1 MAELPRAW
9 PRSPY
14 AAAVDA
20 LLADLPPADAA
31 RLARVPFLQRATAV
45 SPLDGGITN
54 RNYRVRTPD
63 GDHVVRLSDPESSDL
78 AIDRENEHS
87 NSVAAAR
94 SGAAPDVTA
103 YLPGEG
109 VLVVRW
115 VEGRTFN
122 EDDVGAARNLP
133 RIADV
138 CRTLHAGPDFVNGFD
153 MFDIQARYLSLV
165 RERGFRLPP
174 RYLDFATH
182 VDRMRAAMSV
192 APEPLVPC
200 NNDLLAAN
208 IIDDGDRLWLID
220 YEYSGMNEASFEL
233 GNIWSESTLPEESL
247 DVLVHAYWQRADA
260 AKVARAR
267 LWALMSKYGW
277 TLWASIQASVS
288 PIEFDYWSWGMEKYE
303 RAVSEFDSPRF
314 EQWLDAAAAS

>member
-1 MAELPRAW
+1 M
-9 PRSPY
+9 
-14 AAAVDA
+14 DA
-20 LLADLPPADAA
+20 LLDDLPPADAA
-31 RLARVPFLQRATAV
+31 RLARVPFVGRATSV

-78 AIDRENEHS
+78 AIDRGNEHH
-87 NSVAAAR
+87 NSVAAAQ

-122 EDDVGAARNLP
+122 EDDVGDARNLP

-138 CRTLHAGPDFVNGFD
+138 CRRLHAGPAFVNEFD
-153 MFDIQARYLSLV
+153 MFDIQARYLALV
-165 RERGFRLPP
+165 QERGYRLPP
-174 RYLDFATH
+174 RYLDFAGH
-182 VDRMRAAMSV
+182 VKRMREAMAIAA
-192 APEPLVPC
+192 EPRVPC

-208 IIDDGDRLWLID
+208 IIDDGERLWLID

-233 GNIWSESTLPEESL
+233 GNIWSESTLPEEAL
-247 DVLVHAYWQRADA
+247 DVLVHAYWEREDA

-303 RAVSEFDSPRF
+303 RAVAEFDSERF
-314 EQWLDAAAAS
+314 EQWLGAVAAG